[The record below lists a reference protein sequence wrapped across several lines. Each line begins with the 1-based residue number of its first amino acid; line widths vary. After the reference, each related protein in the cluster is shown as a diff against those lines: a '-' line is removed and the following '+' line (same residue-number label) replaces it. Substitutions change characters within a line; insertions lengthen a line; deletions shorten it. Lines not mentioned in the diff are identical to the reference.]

1 MGLRSRKVVNKNRGQ
16 ATSFLSLTAAE
27 SGRFSG
33 HSLRQAERS
42 RKGRKKALC
51 ELLTHIFPQFR
62 SPPLLSESLD
72 ACIS

>member
-16 ATSFLSLTAAE
+16 ATSPFLSLTAAE

-42 RKGRKKALC
+42 RKGRKEGIGANY
-51 ELLTHIFPQFR
+51 
-62 SPPLLSESLD
+62 
-72 ACIS
+72 

>member
-16 ATSFLSLTAAE
+16 ATSPFLSLTAAE

-42 RKGRKKALC
+42 RKGRK
-51 ELLTHIFPQFR
+51 EGIVRIIDSH
-62 SPPLLSESLD
+62 LSSV
-72 ACIS
+72 